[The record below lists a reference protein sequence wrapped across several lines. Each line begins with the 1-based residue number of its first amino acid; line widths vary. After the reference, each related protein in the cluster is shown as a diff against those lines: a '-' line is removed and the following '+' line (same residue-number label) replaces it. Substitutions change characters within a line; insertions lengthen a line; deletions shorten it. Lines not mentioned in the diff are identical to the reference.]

1 MDGVLDGLVA
11 MAALGALWYP
21 ALLLYSIILIVFF
34 LVGVNLLYLVVLAA
48 RRPPRHQP
56 PAPLTEEPY
65 VTVQLPIYNE
75 FYVVDRLI
83 SSACGLDWPA
93 NRLEIQV
100 LDDSSD
106 ETQLRA
112 SRLVQ
117 RYQEAGV
124 NIRYLHRAHRV
135 GYKAGALEAG
145 LQCAQGEYLAI
156 FDADFIPPPD
166 FLRNTISYF
175 QYERVGFVQT
185 RWGHLNESF
194 SILTQLQSI
203 VIDAH
208 FLVDQVARNRGGF
221 FMNFN
226 GTAGVWRRQTIVEAG
241 GWEHDTVAEDLDLSY
256 RAQLLGWEAVYLP
269 HVVTYAELPV
279 TAAAYRCQQRRWASG
294 GFACAIKL
302 LPRVMRAPLS
312 PGTKF
317 QAALH
322 LLGYGS
328 HACLLLLFL
337 MQPLLLALGILEATH
352 RSAFSPYLSVFTMVP
367 AIAPLIYLA
376 YAQWRA
382 TGRVL
387 PRVPRILGATVL
399 GAAIMTTT
407 TMAMLKVLSTKH
419 LVFERTPKYG
429 IAGASETWDGKRYGP
444 AFDPALGIEIAI
456 AASSVLSI
464 VYAVL
469 VRNWASLFF
478 TGYMLTGL
486 VMFIVLSLAQMN
498 ASLLPRPLASSP
510 AGHRESSAS

>member
-1 MDGVLDGLVA
+1 MLDGLVA

-21 ALLLYSIILIVFF
+21 ALLLYSIVLVIFF
-34 LVGVNLLYLVVLAA
+34 LVGANLLYMLVLAV

-56 PAPLTEEPY
+56 PEPLRDEPS

-83 SSACGLDWPA
+83 SSACALDWPRD
-93 NRLEIQV
+93 RLEIQV
-100 LDDSSD
+100 LDDSTD

-124 NIRYLHRAHRV
+124 NIRYLHRAQRV

-145 LQCAQGEYLAI
+145 LHCAQGKFIAI

-166 FLRNTISYF
+166 FLRNTIPYF

-185 RWGHLNESF
+185 RWGHLNDSF
-194 SILTQLQSI
+194 SILTRLQSI

-226 GTAGVWRRQTIVEAG
+226 GTAGVWRRQTIIEAG
-241 GWEHDTVAEDLDLSY
+241 GWQHDTVAEDLDLSY

-269 HVVTYAELPV
+269 DVVTYAELPV
-279 TAAAYRCQQRRWASG
+279 TAAAYRCQQRRWAAG

-312 PGTKF
+312 LGTKF
-317 QAALH
+317 QASLH
-322 LLGYGS
+322 LFGYGS
-328 HACLLLLFL
+328 HAALLLLFL
-337 MQPLLLALGILEATH
+337 MQPLLTALGIVEATH
-352 RSAFSPYLSVFTMVP
+352 KSALAPLLLLFTTVP
-367 AIAPLIYLA
+367 ALAPLAYFG
-376 YAQWRA
+376 YAQHRA
-382 TGRVL
+382 TGCFL
-387 PRVPRILGATVL
+387 TRVPRILGATVL

-407 TMAMLKVLSTKH
+407 TMAMLRVLFSKH

-429 IAGASETWDGKRYGP
+429 IAGATETWYGKRYVP
-444 AFDPALGIEIAI
+444 SADPVLGIEILI
-456 AASSVLSI
+456 ASSSLISV

-469 VRNWASLFF
+469 ARNWASLFF
-478 TGYMLTGL
+478 TTYMLTGL
-486 VMFIVLSLAQMN
+486 LMIIVLSLAQMN
-498 ASLLPRPLASSP
+498 ASLLPRPLTSSAS
-510 AGHRESSAS
+510 GHRESSAG